1 VSKDKATRRC
11 AVYTRKSSEEGL
23 EQDFNSLDAQRAACE
38 AYIAS
43 QIGEGWRLI
52 KAAYDDGGYSGGSM
66 ERPALKHLLADID
79 AGKIDIVVVY
89 KVDRLTRSLIDFGR
103 MVERFDAKGVSFVSV
118 TQAFSTANSM
128 GRLTLNMLL
137 SFAQYEREIT
147 GERIRDKI
155 AASKQ
160 RGLWMGGRPMLG
172 YKPAGRTLEIEPTEA
187 PIVIHIFQRYLALG
201 SVHALRDELERD
213 GIRSKSW
220 TTKSGAKAGGG
231 VIERGALYHILR
243 NRHYLGEI
251 MHKGQSYRGQHP
263 AIVPPDLLEAV
274 AARLAQNAVARREAP
289 LRPGGSPLA
298 RLLFDHAGH
307 RMSPSH
313 ARGKSGAPHRYYVSR
328 PALAGKANN
337 GVAIQRAPA
346 RELEAVVAARLTRL
360 MDAPLDWAVA
370 RRALRRIDL
379 TTNGVA
385 LSFDRQSLEPS
396 WLERLRDE
404 EGFCERECTLQFEAR
419 FAPRSGAVRMLDAH
433 GRSVTQAPEVNAALV
448 RALARGWR
456 WRALLLR
463 GVHRSSAA
471 LARSEGVTRKVVR
484 RSLALAYLA
493 PDLQREILDGRQRP
507 GHSLDRLSAL
517 DIPRDWAAQR
527 RLLAQTFTP

>member
-1 VSKDKATRRC
+1 MSKDTATRRC

-52 KAAYDDGGYSGGSM
+52 KTTYDDGGYSGGSM
-66 ERPALKHLLADID
+66 ERPALQQLLADID

-103 MVERFDAKGVSFVSV
+103 MVERFDARAASFVSV
-118 TQAFSTANSM
+118 TQAFNTANSM

-172 YKPAGRTLEIEPTEA
+172 YKPSGRTLEIDPTEA
-187 PIVIHIFQRYLALG
+187 PIVVHIFQRYLALG
-201 SVHALRDELERD
+201 SVHALRDELKRD
-213 GIRSKSW
+213 GIRSKTW
-220 TTKSGAKAGGG
+220 ITQSGVKAGGG
-231 VIERGALYHILR
+231 VLERGALYHVLR

-251 MHKGQSYRGQHP
+251 THKGQSYAGQHP
-263 AIVPPDLLEAV
+263 AIVPLDLFEAV
-274 AARLAQNAVARREAP
+274 AAKLTQNAVARRDAP

-298 RLLFDHAGH
+298 GLLFDQAGH

-313 ARGKSGAPHRYYVSR
+313 ARGKSGKPHRYYVSR
-328 PALAGKANN
+328 PTLAGKPDTIA
-337 GVAIQRAPA
+337 AIQRAPA
-346 RELEAVVAARLTRL
+346 RELEAALAERLSQI
-360 MDAPLDWAVA
+360 MDAPIDWAAA
-370 RRALRRIDL
+370 RRALMRIDL
-379 TTNGVA
+379 NDKGVA
-385 LSFDRQSLEPS
+385 LAFDRDALEPS
-396 WLERLRDE
+396 WVERLRDDR
-404 EGFCERECTLQFEAR
+404 GFSEHECTLQIQAR

-433 GRSVTQAPEVNAALV
+433 GRSVTQAPKINDALV
-448 RALARGWR
+448 RALGRGWR

-463 GVHRSSAA
+463 GAYHSSTA
-471 LARSEGVTRKVVR
+471 LARAEGVTRKVVR
-484 RSLALAYLA
+484 RCIALAYLA

-507 GHSLDRLSAL
+507 GLSLDRLLTL
-517 DIPRDWAAQR
+517 DIPRDWAAQT
-527 RLLAQTFTP
+527 RLLAQTLTP

>member
-1 VSKDKATRRC
+1 MSTEKAIRRC
-11 AVYTRKSSEEGL
+11 AIYTRKSSEEGL

-43 QIGEGWRLI
+43 QAGEGWRLI
-52 KAAYDDGGYSGGSM
+52 KTAYDDGGYSGGSM
-66 ERPALKHLLADID
+66 ERPALQQLLADIA

-103 MVERFDAKGVSFVSV
+103 MVERFDAKAASFVSV
-118 TQAFSTANSM
+118 TQAFNTANSM

-172 YKPAGRTLEIEPTEA
+172 YKPSGRTLEIDPKEA
-187 PIVIHIFQRYLALG
+187 PIVVHIFQRYLALG
-201 SVHALRDELERD
+201 SVHALRDDLKRD

-220 TTKSGAKAGGG
+220 ITRSGVQAGGG
-231 VIERGALYHILR
+231 VLERGALYHLLR

-251 MHKGQSYRGQHP
+251 THKGQSYPGQHP
-263 AIVPPDLLEAV
+263 AIVPADLFEAV
-274 AARLAQNAVARREAP
+274 AAKLSQNAVARRDAP

-298 RLLFDHAGH
+298 GLLFDQAGH

-313 ARGKSGAPHRYYVSR
+313 ARGKSGRPHRYYVSR
-328 PALAGKANN
+328 PILAGKSDTA
-337 GVAIQRAPA
+337 VAIQRAPA
-346 RELEAVVAARLTRL
+346 RELESVVAERLTQI
-360 MDAPLDWAVA
+360 MDAPIDWAAA
-370 RRALRRIDL
+370 RRALNHITLND
-379 TTNGVA
+379 TSVV
-385 LSFDRQSLEPS
+385 LSFDRNALASD
-396 WLERLRDE
+396 WLERLRNDQN
-404 EGFCERECTLQFEAR
+404 FSERDYTLEIQAR
-419 FAPRSGAVRMLDAH
+419 FAARSGAVRMLDAH
-433 GRSVTQAPEVNAALV
+433 GRSVTQAPEINDALV
-448 RALARGWR
+448 RALGRGWR

-463 GVHRSSAA
+463 GAYRSSTA
-471 LARSEGVTRKVVR
+471 LARAEGVTRKVVR
-484 RSLALAYLA
+484 RCIALAYLA
-493 PDLQREILDGRQRP
+493 PDLQREILDGGQRP
-507 GHSLDRLSAL
+507 GLSLDRLFTL

-527 RLLAQTFTP
+527 RVLAQTFTL